1 MRHWYAVQC
10 KPRQDERAELHLRN
24 QDYEVFRPLAKVRRR
39 KKGKLEFEITS
50 LFPRYLFI
58 HLNDSDENWTPIRSS
73 RGVVDLVKFGDRPT
87 PVPTLVIK
95 NLMANTAEIGYI
107 DLSVDHFKPNEPVRI
122 MEGPFAGFE
131 AIYAAKK
138 AEDRVIIL
146 LNFMQ
151 QAQRL
156 VVPIHTIERI

>member
-1 MRHWYAVQC
+1 MQHWYAVQC
-10 KPRQDERAELHLRN
+10 KHRQDQRAELHLRN
-24 QDYEVFRPLAKVRRR
+24 QDFEVFRPLAKVSRRR
-39 KKGKLEFEITS
+39 KGVLEFEITS

-58 HLNDSDENWTPIRSS
+58 HLDDNDENWSPIRSS
-73 RGVVDLVKFGDRPT
+73 RGVADLVRFGDRPT
-87 PVPTLVIK
+87 PVPTPVIDH
-95 NLMANTAEIGYI
+95 LMLNTAEIGFI

>member
-1 MRHWYAVQC
+1 MRHWYAVHC

-24 QDYEVFRPLAKVRRR
+24 QDYEVFRPLAKVSKR
-39 KKGKLEFEITS
+39 KKGKLKIEITS
-50 LFPRYLFI
+50 LFPRYLFV
-58 HLNDSDENWTPIRSS
+58 HLHDSDENWAPIRSS
-73 RGVVDLVKFGDRPT
+73 RGVVDIVRFGNQPT
-87 PVPTLVIK
+87 PVAT
-95 NLMANTAEIGYI
+95 EIIDHLKENIAKIGFI
-107 DLSVDHFKPNEPVRI
+107 DLSVDHFKPNEQVRI

-151 QAQRL
+151 QAQSL